1 MGCCKLKIVI
11 IAVSVA
17 VLALTL
23 ALRTAAEP
31 TARRCDASYCYE
43 RICAPGSPSCRYVP
57 NRVCHPTTKQ
67 ECTTQ
72 DVKKCH
78 KVPSNACS
86 TKGTS
91 ACHPHLKRVCGYASR
106 YRTYAAEELSYYR
119 RIPHLRPRHRHAA
132 SPACHLQVVR
142 ECGRATR
149 QACQQTYK
157 EVCSNVP
164 ERSCHNRETQDCRE
178 EPKYVCDKGADQCY
192 EQRVA
197 RAPAPS
203 DTPSYKDGGGYYPPQ
218 EKPPA
223 PYKPEEVPP
232 AYKDALP
239 APSPPEPAPPLEPP
253 PPAASNPPPPPSHKT
268 DPAQLPPRTVQ
279 GQREK
284 HRELAIDVRSLMAPV
299 AAGLAAF
306 GLLLLFASRRRK
318 SQAEDGHPTHPFH
331 IAYRGKP
338 DPGTQAIS
346 HLSTAPVG
354 RHITLR
360 TVPGRRK
367 VDITL
372 G

>member
-1 MGCCKLKIVI
+1 
-11 IAVSVA
+11 
-17 VLALTL
+17 
-23 ALRTAAEP
+23 
-31 TARRCDASYCYE
+31 
-43 RICAPGSPSCRYVP
+43 
-57 NRVCHPTTKQ
+57 
-67 ECTTQ
+67 
-72 DVKKCH
+72 
-78 KVPSNACS
+78 
-86 TKGTS
+86 
-91 ACHPHLKRVCGYASR
+91 
-106 YRTYAAEELSYYR
+106 
-119 RIPHLRPRHRHAA
+119 
-132 SPACHLQVVR
+132 
-142 ECGRATR
+142 
-149 QACQQTYK
+149 
-157 EVCSNVP
+157 
-164 ERSCHNRETQDCRE
+164 
-178 EPKYVCDKGADQCY
+178 
-192 EQRVA
+192 
-197 RAPAPS
+197 
-203 DTPSYKDGGGYYPPQ
+203 TPSYKDGGGYYPPQ

-253 PPAASNPPPPPSHKT
+253 PAASNPPPPPSHKT
-268 DPAQLPPRTVQ
+268 DPAQLPPRRAL

-318 SQAEDGHPTHPFH
+318 SQAEDGHPTRPFH

-346 HLSTAPVG
+346 HPSTAPVG